1 MPHESKQ
8 IATLEMHLP
17 AGFSKVR
24 LELGGG
30 IGLAGGP
37 VYWDIPTE
45 TIPPHLRKLGS
56 RFLVIQSD
64 LAGPLEV
71 ANMTPDEIR
80 SRLGYRVVE
89 LSETNE

>member
-1 MPHESKQ
+1 MPNESKQ

-17 AGFSKVR
+17 SGYSKVR

-30 IGLAGGP
+30 VGLAGGQI
-37 VYWDIPTE
+37 YWDIPTE
-45 TIPPHLRKLGS
+45 AIPRHLRKLGS
-56 RFLVIQSD
+56 RFLVIQRD

-89 LSETNE
+89 LSNESE